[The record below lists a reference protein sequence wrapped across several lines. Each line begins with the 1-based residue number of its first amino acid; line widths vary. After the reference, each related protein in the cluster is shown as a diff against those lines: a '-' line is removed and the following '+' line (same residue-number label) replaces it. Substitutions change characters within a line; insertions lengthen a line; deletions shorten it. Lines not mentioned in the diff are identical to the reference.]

1 MMSKK
6 EFLKE
11 YHKKRDFDRTAEPF
25 GGDRRRS
32 DGRIFVV
39 QKHDASQL
47 HYDFR
52 LEIDGVL
59 KSWAVPKGP
68 SLNPKEKRLAVAT
81 EDHPIE
87 YADFEGVIPEDQYGG
102 GTVMVWDA
110 GTYRNLKKE
119 VDDKSKSKSMDQ
131 AFKDGEMTIRLH
143 GKKLKGGFALV
154 RTSKRGSNQWLLIKM
169 NDEMADGR
177 RNPVSTQPKSVL
189 SGRTLKQITKQE
201 SEEAPKSNRE

>member
-1 MMSKK
+1 MSKK
-6 EFLKE
+6 DFLKK

-39 QKHDASQL
+39 QKHDASRL

-52 LEIDGVL
+52 IEIDGVL

-68 SLNPKEKRLAVAT
+68 SLNAKEKRLAVAT

-110 GTYRNLKKE
+110 GTYHNLKQE
-119 VDDKSKSKSMDQ
+119 QDSKGKTMEQ
-131 AFKDGEMTIRLH
+131 AYKDGEITIWLD
-143 GKKLKGGFALV
+143 GKKLKGGFALI
-154 RTSKRGSNQWLLIKM
+154 RTNKRGSDQWLLIKM
-169 NDEMADGR
+169 NDQKADGR

-201 SEEAPKSNRE
+201 SEEAGNSKS

>member
-1 MMSKK
+1 MSKK
-6 EFLKE
+6 DFLKK

-39 QKHDASQL
+39 QKHDASRL

-52 LEIDGVL
+52 IEIDGVL

-68 SLNPKEKRLAVAT
+68 SLNAKEKRLAVAT

-110 GTYRNLKKE
+110 GTYRNLKE
-119 VDDKSKSKSMDQ
+119 EQEGKSKTMEQ
-131 AFKDGEMTIRLH
+131 AYKDGEITIWLD
-143 GKKLKGGFALV
+143 GKKLKGGFALI
-154 RTSKRGSNQWLLIKM
+154 RTNKRGSDQWLLIKM
-169 NDEMADGR
+169 NDQKADGR

-201 SEEAPKSNRE
+201 SEEAGNSKS

>member
-1 MMSKK
+1 MSKK
-6 EFLKE
+6 DFLKE

-39 QKHDASQL
+39 QKHDASRL

-52 LEIDGVL
+52 IEIDGAL
-59 KSWAVPKGP
+59 KSWAIPKGP
-68 SLNPKEKRLAVAT
+68 SVNPKEKRLAVAT

-87 YADFEGVIPEDQYGG
+87 YADFEGVIPQDQYGG

-110 GTYRNLKKE
+110 GTYRNLKE
-119 VDDKSKSKSMDQ
+119 EQGDKKKTMEE
-131 AFKDGEMTIRLH
+131 AYEDGEINIWLDGR
-143 GKKLKGGFALV
+143 KLKGGFALV
-154 RTSKRGSNQWLLIKM
+154 RTRKRGSDQWLLIKM
-169 NDEMADGR
+169 NDQEADGR

-189 SGRTLKQITKQE
+189 SGRTLKQIEKEE
-201 SEEAPKSNRE
+201 SKED